1 MIRVQFL
8 KEGDLLTGFECK
20 GHSGTAESGQ
30 DVICAFVSSACYL
43 TANTVTEVLGLQA
56 EAKDADGY
64 MRLNIHQSPEKA
76 QDILKGLQLH
86 FIELAKQYPETVK
99 IVITEE

>member
-1 MIRVQFL
+1 MIRVRFF

-20 GHSGTAESGQ
+20 GHSGTAESGR

-43 TANTVTEVLGLQA
+43 TANTVAEVIGLRA

-64 MRLNIHQSPEKA
+64 MRLSLQETPEKA
-76 QDILKGLQLH
+76 QDVLKGLQLH
-86 FIELAKQYPETVK
+86 LTELSKQYPEIIK
-99 IVITEE
+99 ITTTEE